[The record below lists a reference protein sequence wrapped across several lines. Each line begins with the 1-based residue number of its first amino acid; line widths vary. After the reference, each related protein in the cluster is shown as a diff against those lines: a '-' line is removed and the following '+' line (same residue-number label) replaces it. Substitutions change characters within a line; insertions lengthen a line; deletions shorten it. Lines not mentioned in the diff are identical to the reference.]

1 MQQFRGTKK
10 LNEICKY
17 LSIEFFK
24 ERQNV
29 VVEGE
34 IGDKFYIVHTGRVGV
49 FKGVKSEIG
58 SIILV
63 SKPK

>member
-1 MQQFRGTKK
+1 MKQFKGSQK
-10 LNEICKY
+10 LKEICKH

-29 VVEGE
+29 VLEGE
-34 IGDKFYIVHTGRVGV
+34 MGDKFYIILQGWASV

-63 SKPK
+63 SWQ